1 MRWRCWIWMGL
12 GLILGMAT
20 VTAASSRVIK
30 VLPHWIDAQGRVALS
45 PSLFERDA
53 YQAKLR
59 QEPAA
64 RHGMRFDVQ
73 WKAGSARGVDLTLRI
88 ELVTPG
94 TSRSQPL
101 VIEKGVRA
109 KSGRSRWTQV
119 LLQGQTYRDAGDVIA
134 WRASLWNGTEL
145 LAEQR
150 SFLW

>member
-1 MRWRCWIWMGL
+1 MS
-12 GLILGMAT
+12 T

-59 QEPAA
+59 QEPALQ
-64 RHGMRFDVQ
+64 RGMRFDVQ
-73 WKAGSARGVDLTLRI
+73 WKAGDARGADLTLRL

-94 TSRSQPL
+94 TSRTQPL
-101 VIEKGVRA
+101 VLEQPVRA

-119 LLQGQTYRDAGDVIA
+119 LLQGQAYREAGEIIA
-134 WRASLWNGTEL
+134 WRASLWKGTRL